1 MARAIV
7 LKDGKVCD
15 LLNETPA
22 MLYFRTH
29 NHGGKVLKVAD
40 LGRPED
46 GCTEFAEGQ
55 RDPLIGLMEAV
66 ARKDRR
72 AFDELYR
79 LTAPRLLG
87 FAVKMLRRRD
97 LAEEV
102 LQESFLAIWQRAGAY
117 DSEYGSPLGWL
128 VTIVRHRA
136 IDRLRSIGR
145 ARDVDLGREA
155 DIAETLADPTSKTEF
170 GIVIEQA
177 IKRCLQTIKARQR
190 KLILLA
196 FYYGFTHEELSK
208 KTDAPLGTVKSELR
222 RGLSGLRQCME
233 S

>member
-1 MARAIV
+1 
-7 LKDGKVCD
+7 
-15 LLNETPA
+15 
-22 MLYFRTH
+22 MLYLRVQ
-29 NHGGKVLKVAD
+29 NHGGKGLKVAD
-40 LGRPED
+40 FGGPE
-46 GCTEFAEGQ
+46 GGYTAVVEGQ
-55 RDPLIGLMEAV
+55 CDPLIGLMEAV

-87 FAVKMLRRRD
+87 FAIKMLRRRD

-117 DSEYGSPLGWL
+117 DGEVGSPLGWL

-145 ARDVDLGREA
+145 AREVDVGGEN
-155 DIAETLADPTSKTEF
+155 DIAETFADPSSKTEF

-177 IKRCLQTIKARQR
+177 ILRCLQTVKERQR
-190 KLILLA
+190 ELILLA
-196 FYYGFTHEELSK
+196 FYYGFTHEELSQ

-222 RGLSGLRQCME
+222 RGLSGLRQCLE